1 MIHDVNNFAP
11 VFKTARTFLVAQIDN
26 SLILVAQIIKKYTTR
41 KVL

>member
-26 SLILVAQIIKKYTTR
+26 SLIFSSTNR
-41 KVL
+41 

>member
-11 VFKTARTFLVAQIDN
+11 VFKTARTFLVAQI
-26 SLILVAQIIKKYTTR
+26 IKKYTTR

>member
-11 VFKTARTFLVAQIDN
+11 VFKTARTFLVAQIHN
-26 SLILVAQIIKKYTTR
+26 YLILVAQIIKKYTTR

>member
-26 SLILVAQIIKKYTTR
+26 YLIFSRIIKKYTTR